1 MFVYPTENKNEVI
14 NLDRVCKIRKS
25 KATTCI
31 NFLDEDDHEITSWK
45 YSTIEHVDKAYNRLL
60 QKVKAVRINPDEVL

>member
-1 MFVYPTENKNEVI
+1 MFVYPTENMEEAV

-25 KATTCI
+25 KDGTCI

-45 YSTIEHVDKAYNRLL
+45 YNTSEHADKAYNRLL
-60 QKVKAVRINPDEVL
+60 QKVKAVRINPDEIL